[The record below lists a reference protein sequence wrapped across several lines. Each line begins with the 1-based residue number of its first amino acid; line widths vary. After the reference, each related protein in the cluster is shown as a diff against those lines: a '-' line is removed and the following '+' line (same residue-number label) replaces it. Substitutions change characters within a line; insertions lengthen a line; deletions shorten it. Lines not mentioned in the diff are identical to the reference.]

1 MNQKLCYLNEL
12 DSAEKQRLN
21 DLCTAGFKRDP
32 SYDMIGSMNN
42 PIVALVLLNN
52 LIIGVA
58 FANEELNEVMHPL
71 SKKVLY
77 LHTITVDENH
87 RGKGYSGI
95 LVDQIINKYKPTHGM
110 YLHVRTTDTNP
121 NHKAIQCYQ
130 NRGFELIDCIHAKR
144 DDGPNTVMVLKKSN
158 ARNSRN
164 SRNSRYS
171 RNSRNSRYSQNS
183 RYPKKKLSRKKKKSK
198 KKRKS
203 SITGF

>member
-1 MNQKLCYLNEL
+1 MNNKLCYLNDL
-12 DSAEKQRLN
+12 NFNEKQRVN

-42 PIVALVLLNN
+42 PIVSLVLLNN
-52 LIIGVA
+52 LIVGVA
-58 FANEELNEVMHPL
+58 FANEESYEVMHPL

-95 LVDQIINKYKPTHGM
+95 LVDQIMNKYKPTHGM

-158 ARNSRN
+158 APALRKPRESRE
-164 SRNSRYS
+164 
-171 RNSRNSRYSQNS
+171 S
-183 RYPKKKLSRKKKKSK
+183 RYPRKKRSQKKKKSK
-198 KKRKS
+198 KKSPTKKRKS
-203 SITGF
+203 STTAF